1 MGINYCKRRFR
12 NISETN
18 YSVLSTY
25 RWKITYVTFW
35 GTLAMSHITKI
46 LLCFKKRPSPFT
58 IRILIRPRYH
68 NHCSNEDHKPDPESC
83 WVPTHNFHSL
93 QEEAQALSC
102 VTWGVW
108 QSCRHLDT
116 FTDLDLFVPISRA
129 RLCLVQVLK
138 WLIKGGLYHLKED
151 FSKWKCGLLQI
162 GVSFPP
168 KLSKIS

>member
-1 MGINYCKRRFR
+1 MRITSLTLKAVEYLPITFTAFR
-12 NISETN
+12 KKH
-18 YSVLSTY
+18 
-25 RWKITYVTFW
+25 RH
-35 GTLAMSHITKI
+35 LAV
-46 LLCFKKRPSPFT
+46 SPG
-58 IRILIRPRYH
+58 
-68 NHCSNEDHKPDPESC
+68 ESD
-83 WVPTHNFHSL
+83 N
-93 QEEAQALSC
+93 
-102 VTWGVW
+102 
-108 QSCRHLDT
+108 HLDT